1 MAEEKTTTT
10 TAAATSSASK
20 EETVSEST
28 TVKKAKA
35 APKKAVKK
43 AEASTSDKA
52 TAEKAVKKT
61 TDESDK
67 KSVEAKADD
76 GVKDSQPKDDPKNT
90 STEPK
95 ASKPAATVSKAA
107 AKPAE
112 EKKEVKE
119 ESKPVK
125 KVAAKKAAPAK
136 KAEEE
141 AKPAK
146 KAAAKKAPAKKA
158 APVKKADKKE
168 EVKPVE
174 KAAAAEEAKTAQ
186 QEEKKAAEAKPAVKK
201 VQEPAKKAAPAK
213 KADKKEEEKPVAKK
227 AATEETKAKPEAEKE
242 EVKPI
247 EIVEEE
253 VETIDPEEKI
263 KIYNDFSLDTLIDM
277 AKALG
282 IEKGYDDYK
291 NILLDETDV
300 DKIVA
305 DLTEEAVNADDFDY
319 AEDGYDIDILPI
331 LITKVGDTMEIKASD
346 FNDLSKRINAALKLE
361 LNDDALHNTDVYNE
375 LFDTVRQVLMIAQRR
390 DITSLEEIDRYLK
403 ADVQAL
409 VAKFMNV
416 AYNVLVNWQYKDVRY
431 YEGFIYSVLSQFDAL
446 RQNLGNQA
454 MMDVADL
461 LILHG
466 DYGLGDANYRYI
478 IRENDLKDMIYFRFA
493 NVYKNIDRDKARAI
507 ASEALQWVDGRFD
520 YYPAI
525 IEILQN

>member
-1 MAEEKTTTT
+1 MAEVKTTT
-10 TAAATSSASK
+10 TAATSAASK

-43 AEASTSDKA
+43 AEASTSDKT
-52 TAEKAVKKT
+52 TAKKAVKKT

-76 GVKDSQPKDDPKNT
+76 GVKASEPKDVPKST
-90 STEPK
+90 STESK
-95 ASKPAATVSKAA
+95 ASKSTAALSKAA

-112 EKKEVKE
+112 EKAEVKE
-119 ESKPVK
+119 ESKP
-125 KVAAKKAAPAK
+125 AKKAAPAK
-136 KAEEE
+136 KAEAKEE
-141 AKPAK
+141 AKPVK
-146 KAAAKKAPAKKA
+146 KAAAKK
-158 APVKKADKKE
+158 
-168 EVKPVE
+168 
-174 KAAAAEEAKTAQ
+174 T
-186 QEEKKAAEAKPAVKK
+186 
-201 VQEPAKKAAPAK
+201 PAKKAAPAK
-213 KADKKEEEKPVAKK
+213 KAEV
-227 AATEETKAKPEAEKE
+227 KE
-242 EVKPI
+242 EVKPVEKTPVAEEAKAASKEGKEPAQETKPAAKKVEKPAKPAAKEAKAPVKEKAPAKKAEVKEEVKAEPKPEVKEEVKPV

-253 VETIDPEEKI
+253 TETISPEEKT

-291 NILLDETDV
+291 NILLDETDM

-305 DLTEEAVNADDFDY
+305 DLATEAVNADDFDY
-319 AEDGYDIDILPI
+319 EEDGYDIDILPI
-331 LITKVGDTMEIKASD
+331 LIVKVGDTMEIKASD

-390 DITSLEEIDRYLK
+390 DITSLDEIDRYLK
-403 ADVQAL
+403 TDVQAL
-409 VAKFMNV
+409 VTKFMDV
-416 AYNVLVNWQYKDVRY
+416 AYAVLVNWQYKDVRY

-446 RQNLGNQA
+446 HQNLGNRA

-507 ASEALQWVDGRFD
+507 ANEALQWVDGRFD